1 MEKIWSY
8 ISPDSLSDSEKNRII
23 EKVFDIVL
31 DNEMCE
37 DIGEEIVNY
46 VTSKGYVFQEEIED

>member
-1 MEKIWSY
+1 MEKVWSY
-8 ISPDSLSDSEKNRII
+8 KSPDSLSDNEKNKII

-37 DIGEEIVNY
+37 DIGREIANY

>member
-8 ISPDSLSDSEKNRII
+8 KSPDRLSDDEKNKII
-23 EKVFDIVL
+23 EKVFDAVV

-37 DIGEEIVNY
+37 DIGEEIVYY
-46 VTSKGYVFQEEIED
+46 VTSKGYVFQEEILE

>member
-1 MEKIWSY
+1 MEKIWCYKDPSRLN
-8 ISPDSLSDSEKNRII
+8 DDEKNKILK
-23 EKVFDIVL
+23 KVFDVVL

-37 DIGEEIVNY
+37 DIGEEIIDY

>member
-1 MEKIWSY
+1 MEKVWSY
-8 ISPDSLSDSEKNRII
+8 KSPDTLSDNEKNRII

-31 DNEMCE
+31 DNKIYE
-37 DIGEEIVNY
+37 DIGKELVNY